1 MEPNWDFEELGAFWR
16 LLGGTGGRLP
26 RRAFCQALLAS
37 QQAPTTPA
45 IPAAPAERWREVG
58 RKAAMT
64 PVRPAKAQEAL
75 LR

>member
-1 MEPNWDFEELGAFWR
+1 
-16 LLGGTGGRLP
+16 LLGGVGGRLP